1 MEPGV
6 FRPRGGGSPWRGQ
19 ARGMLTSDDVK
30 RRALELGFDLCG
42 IAPAGEFPELAFL
55 PSWLARGYGGR
66 MTYLNRTATRRADVR
81 RWLPSAR
88 SVVVV
93 ASLYN
98 TNQPYSIEIADRNR
112 ALIARYAWGDDYHDV
127 MGGWMDALCA
137 WMRAEAGPGFDARW
151 CVDDGPVQERVY
163 AQYAGLGWIGKNTC
177 VINPD
182 IGSWILLGA
191 VVCNLL
197 LEPDAPAL
205 DQCGTCRL
213 CIDACPTG
221 AIVEPH
227 VLDARRCV
235 SYLTIE
241 IRGSIPVADRVRLG
255 SHVFGCDICQDVC
268 PHNAS
273 APRTVASSW
282 LPRPLLNQPT
292 LEGLWQATDASLEQ
306 AIEGTALRR
315 AGVRGLRRN
324 VAVAIGNAGPATRP
338 TFVPPHPEEG
348 PGPFSEGDAPSLV
361 DPIVAEHVAWAKS
374 RR

>member
-1 MEPGV
+1 
-6 FRPRGGGSPWRGQ
+6 
-19 ARGMLTSDDVK
+19 
-30 RRALELGFDLCG
+30 
-42 IAPAGEFPELAFL
+42 
-55 PSWLARGYGGR
+55 
-66 MTYLNRTATRRADVR
+66 
-81 RWLPSAR
+81 
-88 SVVVV
+88 
-93 ASLYN
+93 
-98 TNQPYSIEIADRNR
+98 
-112 ALIARYAWGDDYHDV
+112 
-127 MGGWMDALCA
+127 
-137 WMRAEAGPGFDARW
+137 
-151 CVDDGPVQERVY
+151 VY

-268 PHNAS
+268 PYNTP
-273 APRTVASSW
+273 APRTADSCW
-282 LPRPLLNQPT
+282 QPRPLLNQPT

-324 VAVAIGNAGPATRP
+324 VAVAMGNAGPATRP
-338 TFVPPHPEEG
+338 ALVPPHPEKGPGPFSTDGTEKG

-361 DPIVAEHVAWAKS
+361 DPIIAEHVAWARS

>member
-1 MEPGV
+1 MV
-6 FRPRGGGSPWRGQ
+6 
-19 ARGMLTSDDVK
+19 TSAEVK
-30 RRALELGFDLCG
+30 QRALGLGFDLCG
-42 IAPAGEFPELAFL
+42 IAPAGDFPELAFL

-66 MTYLNRTATRRADVR
+66 MTYLDRTANRRADVR

-127 MGGWMDALCA
+127 VGGRMDALCA
-137 WMRAEAGPGFDARW
+137 WMRAEAGPEFDARW

-205 DQCGTCRL
+205 NQCGTCRL

-221 AIVEPH
+221 AIVEPY
-227 VLDARRCV
+227 VLDARRCL

-241 IRGSIPVADRVRLG
+241 IRGSIPVDDRARLG

-273 APRTVASSW
+273 APQTVAASW
-282 LPRPLLNQPT
+282 QPRPLLNQPT

-324 VAVAIGNAGPATRP
+324 VAVAMGNAGPATRP
-338 TFVPPHPEEG
+338 TLVPPHPEKGPSPFADGTEKG
-348 PGPFSEGDAPSLV
+348 PGPFSGGDAPSLV